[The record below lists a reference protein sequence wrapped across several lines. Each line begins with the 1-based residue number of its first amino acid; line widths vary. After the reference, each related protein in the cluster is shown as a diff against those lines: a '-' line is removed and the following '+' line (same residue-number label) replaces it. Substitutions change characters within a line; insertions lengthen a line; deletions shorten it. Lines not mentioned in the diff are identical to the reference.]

1 MAFFY
6 RIEIRLQIDCIV
18 VELTN
23 LRINTILRA
32 KWCIARFR
40 ISQIDPTFGN
50 DFVFGFDSRK
60 IFDIHIAEIAAH
72 PKAVFLTFIAGCT
85 VSNHIKLLVWYI
97 Y

>member
-1 MAFFY
+1 MAFFH

-32 KWCIARFR
+32 GWCVARFR

-50 DFVFGFDSRK
+50 DFVFGFNCRK
-60 IFDIHIAEIAAH
+60 IFDIHIVEIATH
-72 PKAVFLTFIAGCT
+72 PEAVFLTFITSCA
-85 VSNHIKLLVWYI
+85 VSNHIKLLV
-97 Y
+97 

>member
-1 MAFFY
+1 MAFFH

-23 LRINTILRA
+23 LRNNTILRA
-32 KWCIARFR
+32 RRCIARLW
-40 ISQIDPTFGN
+40 ISQIDPSFGN

-72 PKAVFLTFIAGCT
+72 PEAIFLTFITGCA
-85 VSNHIKLLVWYI
+85 VSNHIKLLV
-97 Y
+97 